1 MKILVLG
8 GTGAM
13 GMHLVQL
20 LKEKGAETFV
30 TSRRNIKSDKNLHYL
45 QGNAK
50 NLVFLQRCLQLHE
63 WDAIVDFMVYD
74 TQTFEERFALLL
86 NNTKQYIFLSSAR
99 VYADSE
105 EPMTESFPR
114 LLNVSKD
121 IDFLKT
127 DEYSLT
133 KARQEDV
140 LRNSEYQ
147 NWTIIR
153 PYITYS
159 ENRLQLGTLE
169 KEEWLYRA
177 LRGRTIVFSRD
188 IASKITTLTYGLD
201 VSQGILAIIGNSK
214 ALGEEFHI
222 TSSVSIIWDEVL
234 EGYLKVLEKYLG
246 YKPKV
251 LLQELDKTIELVSK
265 RSNYQFIY
273 DRMFNRTFD
282 NSKISQYLDTDGFMN
297 VENGLNQCLEKFL
310 ENPQFKRINWQQQA
324 QMDKMCNEK
333 TPLSEI
339 QGIKQKVKYLLYRFI
354 N

>member
-1 MKILVLG
+1 M
-8 GTGAM
+8 
-13 GMHLVQL
+13 
-20 LKEKGAETFV
+20 
-30 TSRRNIKSDKNLHYL
+30 
-45 QGNAK
+45 
-50 NLVFLQRCLQLHE
+50 
-63 WDAIVDFMVYD
+63 
-74 TQTFEERFALLL
+74 
-86 NNTKQYIFLSSAR
+86 SSAR
-99 VYADSE
+99 VYANSE
-105 EPMTESFPR
+105 LPIKENSLR
-114 LLNVSKD
+114 LLDVSKD
-121 IDFLKT
+121 IDFLNT

-133 KARQEDV
+133 KARQENV
-140 LRNSEYQ
+140 LHSSEYQ

-177 LRGRTIVFSRD
+177 LHGRTIVFSRD
-188 IASKITTLTYGLD
+188 IASKITTLTYGLE

-222 TSSVSIIWDEVL
+222 TSPVSIIWDDVL

-282 NSKISQYLDTDGFMN
+282 NSKISQYLDTNNFVDA
-297 VENGLNQCLEKFL
+297 EDSLNKCLEKFL

-324 QMDKMCNEK
+324 QMDKICNEI

-339 QGIKQKVKYLLYRFI
+339 QGVKQKIKYLLFRYI
-354 N
+354 LLI